1 MFNSLLPQ
9 SAPFFKLL
17 LEQNQILRTVAAAV
31 VEILEHNNAL
41 DKQHREVA
49 TLEARADNLHMT
61 ISRHLS
67 QTFITPID
75 REDILHINK
84 AQEEAI
90 DQLHNMANR
99 LYIFEFS
106 KIRFP
111 MLRLARTL
119 LNMVELTGSML
130 QGLSKRSDSHNTREF
145 RTLRNESEMLL
156 SMGLGELHDLSDP
169 TPANIL
175 EVLKWSQA
183 YDRMELAVEQVVE
196 LAEAIEEAVLKN
208 A

>member
-17 LEQNQILRTVAAAV
+17 LEQNQILRTIAAAV
-31 VEILEHNNAL
+31 VEILEHNSAL

-49 TLEARADNLHMT
+49 TLEAKADNLHMV

-99 LYIFEFS
+99 LYIFEFT

-111 MLRLARTL
+111 MMRLARTL
-119 LNMVELTGSML
+119 LHMVDLTGTML
-130 QGLSKRSDSHNTREF
+130 QGLSKRCDSHNTREF
-145 RTLRNESEMLL
+145 RTLRNECEMLL
-156 SMGLGELHDLSDP
+156 SMGLGELHDLHEP

-183 YDRMELAVEQVVE
+183 YDRMELALEQVVE

>member
-31 VEILEHNNAL
+31 VEILEHNTTL

-49 TLEARADNLHMT
+49 TLEAKADDLHT
-61 ISRHLS
+61 VISRHLS

-99 LYIFEFS
+99 LYIFEFT

-119 LNMVELTGSML
+119 LHMVELTGNML

-156 SMGLGELHDLSDP
+156 SMGLGELHDLSEP

-183 YDRMELAVEQVVE
+183 YDRMELALEQVVE